1 MKKELACLV
10 IHGIGRQE
18 PDFAKDLITGVSKQL
33 QTFGRDPEAVAW
45 QSVYWDDILRPAQEA
60 YLQAAYAEADLNAHG
75 LRTLLLNALGEAAG
89 SGQWPSGRSRGG

>member
-1 MKKELACLV
+1 MTKELACLV

-18 PDFAKDLITGVSKQL
+18 PDFANDLITGVSRQL

-45 QSVYWDDILRPAQEA
+45 QSVYWDDILRSAQDA

-75 LRTLLLNALGEAAG
+75 LRTLLLNALGDAA
-89 SGQWPSGRSRGG
+89 SYRQL

>member
-18 PDFAKDLITGVSKQL
+18 PDFAKDLITGVSRQL

-45 QSVYWDDILRPAQEA
+45 QSV
-60 YLQAAYAEADLNAHG
+60 
-75 LRTLLLNALGEAAG
+75 
-89 SGQWPSGRSRGG
+89 